1 MSMSLVLWRAP
12 VVVEADEAAEL
23 LRPYF
28 DHGDD
33 SVFEPSEALG
43 TFVDELLRRFP
54 DQDDGPWAE
63 SPPRQAVRV
72 VHLEIRWGAEDAV
85 VDTIVELARQHG
97 LVLYDPQGPDVFLPL
112 DPVALGP
119 VPAPRLRDYFWI
131 SLMGVAALA
140 VVWLGWRIG
149 VPVLNWLLM
158 IVGAFFF
165 SVVVFLLGIMIF
177 GRRLIAGKESRRR
190 HAT

>member
-1 MSMSLVLWRAP
+1 
-12 VVVEADEAAEL
+12 
-23 LRPYF
+23 
-28 DHGDD
+28 
-33 SVFEPSEALG
+33 
-43 TFVDELLRRFP
+43 
-54 DQDDGPWAE
+54 
-63 SPPRQAVRV
+63 
-72 VHLEIRWGAEDAV
+72 
-85 VDTIVELARQHG
+85 
-97 LVLYDPQGPDVFLPL
+97 L

-177 GRRLIAGKESRRR
+177 GRRLIADKESRRR